1 MATKQLERMAK
12 KCVKDEKAEKVK
24 LKKAIQAGNM
34 ENARIHAENAIRQK
48 NQGINFLRMSARV
61 DAVAQRVQ
69 TAVTMKQ
76 VTASMKGVVKSMDS
90 AMRSMNLV
98 QISALMDKFEKQFED
113 LDVQSKYMEGA
124 MASTVTTAT
133 PESQVESL
141 MSEVADEHGLE
152 LNMELGSH
160 NVPVGTTSTANAE
173 QDELTE
179 RLARLRESSN

>member
-1 MATKQLERMAK
+1 
-12 KCVKDEKAEKVK
+12 
-24 LKKAIQAGNM
+24 
-34 ENARIHAENAIRQK
+34 
-48 NQGINFLRMSARV
+48 
-61 DAVAQRVQ
+61 
-69 TAVTMKQ
+69 
-76 VTASMKGVVKSMDS
+76 MKGVVKSMDS

-141 MSEVADEHGLE
+141 MSEVADEHGCVCRAQGVWPLPKPGEFLCSATALTLVFLRLLPPSPPFSSLE